1 MFNQFYKKN
10 CVVIKN
16 MKGNISNKIEGIFRK
31 VKNIG
36 NPIETFRSLKKLISS
51 KIFSMKAS
59 EKKIKTVFINVDK
72 NCLLI

>member
-1 MFNQFYKKN
+1 
-10 CVVIKN
+10 